1 MKIIHCAD
9 IHADSAMK
17 GHFSKLASQRR
28 EEIVDAFGRMVDF
41 AQKNGVSAIIISGDL
56 FDTGKNQ
63 HKTLKNRL
71 FYIISNHPQID
82 FLYLRGNHDEAF
94 YIEETYPNLKLFSK
108 DGWISYSYGQVEI
121 SGREFGA
128 SIPASAYS
136 QLKLDAGKTNIVML
150 HGQLA
155 DYAPKED
162 APVISLPKLVNQN
175 IDYLAL
181 GHIHNFRL
189 EKLDSRGVWCYPG
202 CLEGRGFDECGEK
215 GFVLLTIEDGKVET
229 QFIRNSQR
237 VIHEIEVPLSGTMT
251 YNEILKACAQRTAAI
266 SPKDIVQIDLK
277 GEISEDTEIESDSYE
292 AALASNFYFIRF
304 KNQTEP
310 KIDYEKYEKDVSLKG
325 EFIRLVKAQK
335 ELSEEEKSKI
345 IMTGIRA
352 LAGRMN

>member
-94 YIEETYPNLKLFSK
+94 NIEETYPNLKLFSK
-108 DGWISYSYGQVEI
+108 DGWTSYSYGQVEI

-162 APVISLPKLVNQN
+162 ALPKLVNQN

-304 KNQTEP
+304 KNQTEQ
-310 KIDYEKYEKDVSLKG
+310 KLDYEKYEKDISLKG